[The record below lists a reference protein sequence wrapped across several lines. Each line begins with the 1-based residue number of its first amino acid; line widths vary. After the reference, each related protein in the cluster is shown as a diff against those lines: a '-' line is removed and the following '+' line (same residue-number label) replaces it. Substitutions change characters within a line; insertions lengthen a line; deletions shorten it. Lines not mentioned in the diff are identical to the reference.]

1 MEGRIIP
8 DNQQIDSSA
17 DGESKQQR
25 IQQAQEVI
33 FQFLLERVENDPP
46 ETVLQDFKQLFF
58 SSECTQNPDVARS
71 MYELLEQKNEQEFR
85 NTLKRSCYIL
95 INNWLASRRSDS
107 IEELIQTLAKVD
119 SVKSTVSQILNRLRT
134 WIANFIESQ
143 DYQELKVFTSSRTE
157 RRGWSHRY
165 AYYLLL
171 PQYLDSQNPVEQRE
185 LAKKTA
191 KRLKEKFKFEL
202 AMYTVH
208 CNSPTF
214 KKEPPPNPTRL
225 GNGIIRLLKQLIS
238 RKFLHSYSHTA
249 DLFVQQSKTLTYRDF
264 KQKLIDYLLSST
276 SPHQS
281 IDFFKKTLTEKLEI
295 LYESYNEETTTMEL
309 LLRTCRRTLEFL
321 TTENGQEP
329 SPLFI
334 TLTSQGSPLT
344 IVILLLKIILLCNY
358 VRTHLDNCIANLIRY
373 YEKYPETECRLFIHF
388 LDIFNVVF
396 AIYTENVQFD
406 VVKIKKG
413 ESEVS
418 ELEAYRIFCQLK
430 GADLRGSDLKG
441 ADIRNSDLSAADL
454 REANLSSADLSEAN
468 LSLAKLG
475 GANLSSAILMGA
487 DLTVTD
493 LNSANLN
500 GANLNNANLSRSNL
514 QNINLRRASLMGAK
528 LRHTNLQQ
536 ADLSHGNLN
545 QAILTGANLKNANLR
560 QTSLREGDLSEVDLS
575 EANLSQANLT
585 GADLQHSQL
594 DQATL
599 EGAIL
604 EQANLSEASL
614 FRADLSQANLNNA
627 QLNQAMLRGANLKEV
642 RLRRAILSHANLEG
656 ANLSRADLS
665 RADLSHLNLRGADLS
680 QTFLRHV
687 NLTNAD
693 LRQAN
698 LTGANLFN
706 ANLSGAK
713 VEGAIFKQNAGLS
726 AAQGRELEQRGAT
739 VEVSKL
745 QSRDRNVWKHPLPP
759 DSPSSLLPNQSEN

>member
-8 DNQQIDSSA
+8 DNQQFDSSA
-17 DGESKQQR
+17 DEESKQQR

-33 FQFLLERVENDPP
+33 YQFLLNRVENDPP
-46 ETVLQDFKQLFF
+46 EVVLQEFKQLFF
-58 SSECTQNPDVARS
+58 SGECTQNSDIAHS
-71 MYELLEQKNEQEFR
+71 MHELLEQNHEQEFR

-95 INNWLASRRSDS
+95 VNNWLASRRSDA
-107 IEELIQTLAKVD
+107 IEELIQTLAEAKQLP
-119 SVKSTVSQILNRLRT
+119 STASQTLNRLRT

-143 DYQELKVFTSSRTE
+143 DYQELKVFTLNRTE
-157 RRGWSHRY
+157 RLGWTHRY

-214 KKEPPPNPTRL
+214 RKEPPPNPTRL

-238 RKFLHSYSHTA
+238 RKFLHNYSHAA
-249 DLFVQQSKTLTYRDF
+249 DLFVQQSKTLKYRDC
-264 KQKLIDYLLSST
+264 KQKLLDYLLFST

-281 IDFFKKTLTEKLEI
+281 IDFFKTTLTEKLKT
-295 LYESYNEETTTMEL
+295 LYESYNEQTTTMEL

-334 TLTSQGSPLT
+334 ALTSQGSPLT
-344 IVILLLKIILLCNY
+344 IVVLLLKVILLCNY

-373 YEKYPETECRLFIHF
+373 YEKYPESECRWFINF

-396 AIYTENVQFD
+396 AIYTENVKFD
-406 VVKIKKG
+406 VVKIKNG
-413 ESEVS
+413 ESQVS

-441 ADIRNSDLSAADL
+441 ADIRNSDLGAADL

-475 GANLSSAILMGA
+475 SANLSSAILMGA

-493 LNSANLN
+493 LNGANLN
-500 GANLNNANLSRSNL
+500 GANLNDANLSRSNL
-514 QNINLRRASLMGAK
+514 QNINLRRASLVGAK

-536 ADLSHGNLN
+536 ADLSYGNLH
-545 QAILTGANLKNANLR
+545 QAILTGANLKGADLR
-560 QTSLREGDLSEVDLS
+560 QTSLQDVDLSEVDFR

-585 GADLQHSQL
+585 GADLQRSQL

-604 EQANLSEASL
+604 EQVNLREASL

-642 RLRRAILSHANLEG
+642 RLRRASLSHANLEG
-656 ANLSRADLS
+656 VNLSRADLS
-665 RADLSHLNLRGADLS
+665 RADLSHLNLRGADLTD
-680 QTFLRHV
+680 TFLRHV

-706 ANLSGAK
+706 ANLSGVK

-739 VEVSKL
+739 VELSKL
-745 QSRDRNVWKHPLPP
+745 KSRDRNVWRNPVPPYPLLPK
-759 DSPSSLLPNQSEN
+759 LPNQSDN